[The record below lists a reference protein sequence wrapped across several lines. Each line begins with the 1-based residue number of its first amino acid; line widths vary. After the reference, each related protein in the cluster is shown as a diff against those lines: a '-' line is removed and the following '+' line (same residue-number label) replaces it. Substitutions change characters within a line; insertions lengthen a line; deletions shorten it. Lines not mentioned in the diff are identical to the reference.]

1 MNLPALKL
9 VNMTWLIGEVTY
21 LRDERRGTVA
31 EVSLMAPEAFT
42 PAPTPLQLY
51 DPRLD
56 RGTPP

>member
-1 MNLPALKL
+1 
-9 VNMTWLIGEVTY
+9 MTWLIGEVTY
-21 LRDERRGTVA
+21 LRDERRGSVA